1 MDKTALKKFSI
12 MARNALIRSVA
23 DRCGLIGIR
32 EDGIQN
38 PLPNSTKD
46 IQFFDAGTG
55 APSSI
60 SGNEIEKRNALV
72 RAIREKERDSDYK
85 TAYQYIVE
93 QVAYTW
99 FNRLIAIRFME
110 VNEYLPSRIRVLSS
124 EQEGKLEPDII
135 STPFDAGF
143 DFTEQERD
151 TIIQLKDR
159 GQKEDMDALF
169 RMLFVRQCDALH
181 ENLPEL
187 FQKVDGSDYTELLLN
202 ISFTDR
208 EGVVYHLVNDIPE
221 DNFNVS
227 KEGQVEIIG
236 WMYQYYNTEPK
247 DEVFALLKKN
257 VKITKERIPA
267 ATQLFTPDWIVRYM
281 IENSLGR
288 LWVEHNCAN
297 SRGDDDEVPGDLN
310 EALISNWKYYLAE
323 APQEPEVETQL
334 KEIRKSYKDL
344 TPEDIK
350 VVDPCM
356 GSGHILVYAFDV
368 LMQIYEA
375 QGYTQRDAA
384 RLIVEKNLFGLDID
398 KRAYQL
404 AYFAVMMKARQ
415 YNRRILNGEVKPNL
429 YAIEESNGINRSHL
443 KYLGAGMSELE
454 RNSARTQLE
463 SVLDS
468 LTNAKEYGSIL
479 NVEPVDWALLERYVG
494 ASGADA
500 QMNLD
505 TVGLEKTQAQLNRL
519 LKQAQAMAQKYNVV
533 CTNPPYMGSSGMS
546 AKLSDYVKTNF
557 PDSKSDLFAVFIERC
572 GQMTKKNCYQAM
584 ITQHAWMFLASYE
597 QLRKKLQL
605 KSIINMAHLGPR
617 AFDEIGGEVV
627 QTTSFIMANSVN
639 ESYKGVYL
647 KLLDATSESKKSEL
661 FLSGNERYV
670 RTQAQF
676 SEIEGIP
683 YTAYWASQ
691 IVFDAF
697 LHSKKVGDIS
707 EPRVGMATAN
717 NDRFVRLWYE
727 VDRNKLGIGYESRE
741 QAQASGRK
749 WFPFAKGGEQR
760 KWYGNNDCVVNWEN
774 DGAEIQNFR
783 DEKTGRVRSHNY
795 NLDYIFQSALTWTV
809 IGTDK
814 TSFRF
819 CPVGFLYSN
828 SGYGMFCA
836 DDVLKLYLLGFMNSH
851 IASTLLRILSP
862 SMGFESGYLR
872 KLPVVTSNVEEVVD
886 LVKQC
891 ISMAQ
896 SEWDAFEASWDFKHH
911 PLTPAA
917 ESCDKRISTMFATWE
932 KASNDRFN
940 QIKANEEELNRIF
953 IDIYGLQ
960 DELTQIVEDTDI
972 TVRKA
977 DLGRDIRSLIS
988 YAVGCMFGRYSLDLD
1003 GLTYAG
1009 GEWDAS
1015 KYNTFLPD
1023 EDNCIPITDEEYF
1036 KDDIVGRLVEFVR
1049 TVYGSDTLEDNLDF
1063 IANALGNKGNTSREV
1078 IRNYFLNDFIKDHN
1092 KIYQKRPIY
1101 WMYDSGK
1108 QNGFKVLIYM
1118 HRYDENTTGRI
1129 RADYLFKMQRA
1140 YENELK
1146 RVQDVIDGSS
1156 NSREVA
1162 QAEKRKEKLTKQLKE
1177 TRDYDQ
1183 KLAHLALARIPIDL
1197 DDGVKVNYEKIQTAP
1212 DGKKFDILAKI

>member
-124 EQEGKLEPDII
+124 EQEGKLEPDIL
-135 STPFDAGF
+135 STPFDADF
-143 DFTEQERD
+143 DFSEQERD

-169 RMLFVRQCDALH
+169 RMLFVKQCDALH

-208 EGVVYHLVNDIPE
+208 EGVVYRLVNDIPE

-288 LWVEHNCAN
+288 LWVERNCAN

-323 APQEPEVETQL
+323 APQEPEVEAQL

-350 VVDPCM
+350 VIDPCM

-368 LMQIYEA
+368 LMQIYEE

-384 RLIVEKNLFGLDID
+384 RLIVEKNLYGLDID

-429 YAIEESNGINRSHL
+429 CAIEESNGINRSHL
-443 KYLGAGMSELE
+443 KYLGAGLSELE
-454 RNSARTQLE
+454 RNSARTQLD

-468 LTNAKEYGSIL
+468 LTDAKEYGSIL
-479 NVEPVDWALLERYVG
+479 NVEPVDWTLMDRYV
-494 ASGADA
+494 ASAEADP
-500 QMNLD
+500 QMNLE
-505 TVGLEKTQAQLNRL
+505 TVGLESTQVHMQRL
-519 LKQAQAMAQKYNVV
+519 LKQVQAMAQKYDVV

-546 AKLSDYVKTNF
+546 AKLSDYVKANY
-557 PDSKSDLFAVFIERC
+557 PDSKSDLFAGFIERC
-572 GQMTKKNCYQAM
+572 RKMVKKNGYQAM
-584 ITQHAWMFLASYE
+584 ITQHAWMFLSSFE
-597 QLRKKLQL
+597 KLRAKLL
-605 KSIINMAHLGPR
+605 AVDIVNMAHLGAR
-617 AFDEIGGEVV
+617 AFEEIGGEVV
-627 QTTSFIMANSVN
+627 QTTSFVI
-639 ESYKGVYL
+639 
-647 KLLDATSESKKSEL
+647 
-661 FLSGNERYV
+661 
-670 RTQAQF
+670 
-676 SEIEGIP
+676 
-683 YTAYWASQ
+683 
-691 IVFDAF
+691 
-697 LHSKKVGDIS
+697 
-707 EPRVGMATAN
+707 
-717 NDRFVRLWYE
+717 
-727 VDRNKLGIGYESRE
+727 
-741 QAQASGRK
+741 RK
-749 WFPFAKGGEQR
+749 
-760 KWYGNNDCVVNWEN
+760 
-774 DGAEIQNFR
+774 
-783 DEKTGRVRSHNY
+783 
-795 NLDYIFQSALTWTV
+795 
-809 IGTDK
+809 
-814 TSFRF
+814 
-819 CPVGFLYSN
+819 
-828 SGYGMFCA
+828 
-836 DDVLKLYLLGFMNSH
+836 SH
-851 IASTLLRILSP
+851 IADYKGQYCRLIEPTSQQGKEAMFLAQENRYTTDQSNFSKIPGSPVAYWVSDKIVASFGNKFVSDYAISNGQNITGNNNRFLRLFWEVDSSKIRKDYWAKCARGGGYRKYHGNDDNVILWTSEAKEHYRRDSIARIVPEQLRFKEGITWSYITTNIPSFRKLWEYELFEKAGTSIFVKDTNNLSP
-862 SMGFESGYLR
+862 LLGLLNSAVAR
-872 KLPVVTSNVEEVVD
+872 KLLGLINPTINYQVRDIFSIPVVSEVLTNNNISRLVEQNIALTQAD
-886 LVKQC
+886 
-891 ISMAQ
+891 
-896 SEWDAFEASWDFKHH
+896 WDSFENSWDFLVH
-911 PLTPAA
+911 PLVLAA
-917 ESCDKRISTMFATWE
+917 EVPNLNGGH
-932 KASNDRFN
+932 KASLSDSYSKWEVLCEKRFN
-940 QIKANEEELNRIF
+940 QLKANEEELNRIF

-960 DELTQIVEDTDI
+960 DELTPDVEDKDV

-977 DLGRDIRSLIS
+977 DLGRDIRSLLS
-988 YAVGCMFGRYSLDLD
+988 YAVGCMFGRYSLDEP
-1003 GLTYAG
+1003 GFVYAG
-1009 GEWDAS
+1009 GEWDAA
-1015 KYNTFLPD
+1015 KYHKFPPD

-1049 TVYGSDTLEDNLDF
+1049 TVYGSDTLEENLDF

-1092 KIYQKRPIY
+1092 KTYQKRPIY
-1101 WMYDSGK
+1101 WLYDSGK
-1108 QNGFKVLIYM
+1108 QNGFKALIYM
-1118 HRYDENTTGRI
+1118 HRYSEDTTGRI

-1146 RVQDVIDGSS
+1146 RIQDIIDGSS

-1162 QAEKRKEKLTKQLKE
+1162 RAEKRKEKLTKQLKE

-1183 KLAHLALARIPIDL
+1183 KLAHLALARIPIEL
-1197 DDGVKVNYEKIQTAP
+1197 DDGVKANYEKVQTGN
-1212 DGKKFDILAKI
+1212 DGKIIQVLARI